1 MADELLRKW
10 RLRDPCGTYYLARIL
25 ASLEHSGALPM
36 LEHAVDTGFHCY
48 TFFARD
54 PWLDPVRTDSAFRAI
69 LQRAEAGELKG
80 PDGFD
85 SQIWF
90 ARLRELLL
98 LGYGSDPRGMAEMG
112 FPGPSYKPGYL
123 WLNFAGPSARAKRK
137 PGYRSF

>member
-69 LQRAEAGELKG
+69 LQRAEAGYR
-80 PDGFD
+80 D
-85 SQIWF
+85 
-90 ARLRELLL
+90 ARAAFVAAGGEAL
-98 LGYGSDPRGMAEMG
+98 LGPVQTD
-112 FPGPSYKPGYL
+112 
-123 WLNFAGPSARAKRK
+123 
-137 PGYRSF
+137 